1 MTKTLVEMELAWN
14 KPAKNSDLKE
24 SSDHVLRIRISP
36 FSKGQGLPLHMAIAL
51 DTSGSMQGEK
61 LEAAKKACRSV
72 VAQLRD
78 GDRLELASFSTEV
91 QPLLKSHT
99 GGKGAVETAN
109 VAINNLQASG
119 VTRTDKALNWIQN
132 ALPEEPGIVRV
143 GILITDGHA
152 TTPEGRILDNVT
164 PLLNQAET
172 LNSAGIVLHTVGL
185 GDAEDFNTD
194 FLYTLS
200 TKGQGTFMY
209 ADTPQE
215 LEPELRE
222 RLTVSQAIAIDD
234 AKLELIPQLNDV
246 KVKAF
251 CRLSPDYLP
260 LEETAKGILT
270 IGAIRTDTPTDVLVK
285 VEIPRLSPGK
295 SSGEQEV
302 LQVQL
307 TASALDNP
315 VKETA
320 TILYTPEYDKSQQV
334 NSDVEYDRGMWEY
347 REALSI
353 LLREE
358 KDADPK
364 RIRKLIEIIEIAAEN
379 GLPQL
384 KDQINCLKE
393 EWKKTGK
400 LSPRNITKAITIAN
414 KIK

>member
-1 MTKTLVEMELAWN
+1 MLNLELAWN

-24 SSDHVLRIRISP
+24 SSDHVLRIRISSE
-36 FSKGQGLPLHMAIAL
+36 SKGRGLPLRMAIAL
-51 DTSGSMQGEK
+51 DTSYSMNGEK

-72 VAQLRD
+72 VAQLRES
-78 GDRLELASFSTEV
+78 DRLELASFSTEV

-109 VAINNLQASG
+109 SAINKLQVNG
-119 VTRTDKALNWIQN
+119 FTCTDKALNWIQK

-143 GILITDGHA
+143 GILITDGEA
-152 TTPEGRILDNVT
+152 TTPEGKILDNVT

-172 LNSAGIVLHTVGL
+172 ISSAGIVLHTVGL
-185 GDAEDFNTD
+185 GDAANFNTE
-194 FLYTLS
+194 FLYALS
-200 TKGQGTFMY
+200 NKGQGTFMY

-246 KVKAF
+246 NVKAF
-251 CRLSPDYLP
+251 CRFSPDYLP

-270 IGAIRTDTPTDVLVK
+270 IGSIRTDTPTDVLVK

-295 SSGEQEV
+295 PSGEQEV
-302 LQVQL
+302 LQIQL
-307 TASALDNP
+307 TASALDNL

-334 NSDVEYDRGMWEY
+334 NSDVEASRAWWEI
-347 REALSI
+347 RENFVTLQRETNPNRSRQLLKKIEIEAL
-353 LLREE
+353 
-358 KDADPK
+358 D
-364 RIRKLIEIIEIAAEN
+364 N
-379 GLPQL
+379 GLDDL
-384 KDQINCLKE
+384 KDQIDQLKDDLE
-393 EWKKTGK
+393 KMGK
-400 LSPRNITKAITIAN
+400 ISPRHATKAMTIAN
-414 KIK
+414 KLK

>member
-1 MTKTLVEMELAWN
+1 MFNLELAWN

-36 FSKGQGLPLHMAIAL
+36 SSKGQGLPLRMAIAL

-99 GGKGAVETAN
+99 GQKGAVETAN
-109 VAINNLQASG
+109 LAINKLQANG

-152 TTPEGRILDNVT
+152 TTPEGKIIDNVT

-172 LNSAGIVLHTVGL
+172 ISSAGIVLHTVGL
-185 GDAEDFNTD
+185 GDAADFNTE
-194 FLYTLS
+194 FLYALS
-200 TKGQGTFMY
+200 NKGQGTFMY

-246 KVKAF
+246 NVKAF
-251 CRLSPDYLP
+251 CRFSPDYLP

-285 VEIPRLSPGK
+285 LEIPRLSPGK
-295 SSGEQEV
+295 PSGEQEV

-307 TASALDNP
+307 TASALENP

-320 TILYTPEYDKSQQV
+320 TILYTREFDKSQQV
-334 NSDVEYDRGMWEY
+334 NSDVEASRALWEI
-347 REALSI
+347 RENLVVLQRETNPNRTRQ
-353 LLREE
+353 LL
-358 KDADPK
+358 KT
-364 RIRKLIEIIEIAAEN
+364 IELEAVDN
-379 GLPQL
+379 GLDDLKEQIDQL
-384 KDQINCLKE
+384 KDDLEKM
-393 EWKKTGK
+393 GK
-400 LSPRNITKAITIAN
+400 LSPRHATKAITIAN
-414 KIK
+414 KLK

>member
-1 MTKTLVEMELAWN
+1 MN
-14 KPAKNSDLKE
+14 
-24 SSDHVLRIRISP
+24 
-36 FSKGQGLPLHMAIAL
+36 
-51 DTSGSMQGEK
+51 GEK

-72 VAQLRD
+72 VAQLRES
-78 GDRLELASFSTEV
+78 DRLELASFSTEV

-109 VAINNLQASG
+109 LAINNLQANG

-152 TTPEGRILDNVT
+152 TTPEGKILDNVT

-172 LNSAGIVLHTVGL
+172 ISSAGIVLHTVGL
-185 GDAEDFNTD
+185 GDAANFNTE
-194 FLYTLS
+194 FLYALS
-200 TKGQGTFMY
+200 NKGQGTFMY

-246 KVKAF
+246 NVKAF
-251 CRLSPDYLP
+251 CRFSPDYLP

-270 IGAIRTDTPTDVLVK
+270 IGSIRTDTPTDVLVK

-295 SSGEQEV
+295 PSGEQEV
-302 LQVQL
+302 LQIQL

-334 NSDVEYDRGMWEY
+334 NSDVEASRALWEI
-347 REALSI
+347 RENLVTLQRETNPNRSRQ
-353 LLREE
+353 LL
-358 KDADPK
+358 KK
-364 RIRKLIEIIEIAAEN
+364 IEIEAVDN
-379 GLPQL
+379 GLDDLKEQIDKL
-384 KDQINCLKE
+384 KDDLEKM
-393 EWKKTGK
+393 GK
-400 LSPRNITKAITIAN
+400 LSPRHATKAMTIAN
-414 KIK
+414 KLK